1 MKKLLTILGVAVL
14 MAACGEGGHN
24 MLTARAHILERKLT
38 AEGKLMI
45 NYTFT
50 TGQKAISDSIQVD
63 TQKIIPHDSLTVLF
77 SPKNPSDHRL
87 QVP

>member
-1 MKKLLTILGVAVL
+1 MKKLLAVSVVAVL
-14 MAACGEGGHN
+14 VTACGQRNN
-24 MLTARAHILERKLT
+24 MLTARAHILERKIT
-38 AEGKLMI
+38 DDGKLMI

-50 TGQKAISDSIQVD
+50 TGQKAINDSLQVD

-77 SPKNPSDHRL
+77 SPKNPSDHHL